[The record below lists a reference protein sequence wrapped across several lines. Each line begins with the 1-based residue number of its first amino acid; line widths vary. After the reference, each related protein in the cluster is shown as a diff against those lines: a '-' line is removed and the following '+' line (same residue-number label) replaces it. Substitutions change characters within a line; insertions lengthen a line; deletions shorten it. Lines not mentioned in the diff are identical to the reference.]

1 LRHGEVPGTLRS
13 GGNIEVVMEIKE
25 ATPALARPP
34 GTRLVVYTI
43 TEKPGSEKSF
53 WSKIGNAWINRD
65 LSINIQ
71 LDALPVNGKLH
82 LREHPERVVEPTAV
96 GLRPPGTLL

>member
-1 LRHGEVPGTLRS
+1 
-13 GGNIEVVMEIKE
+13 M
-25 ATPALARPP
+25 
-34 GTRLVVYTI
+34 VVYTI

-53 WSKIGNAWINRD
+53 WSKIGSAWINRD

-82 LREHPERVVEPTAV
+82 LREQLERSPDHAAPA
-96 GLRPPGTLL
+96 R